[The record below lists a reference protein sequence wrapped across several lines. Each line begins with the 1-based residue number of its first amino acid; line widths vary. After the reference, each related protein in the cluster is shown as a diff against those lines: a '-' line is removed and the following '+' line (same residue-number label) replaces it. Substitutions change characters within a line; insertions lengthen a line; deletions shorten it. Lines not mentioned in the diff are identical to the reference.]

1 MDQLIAF
8 VTILVVIS
16 GAAERLVEIIKTF
29 PFFGIQANLAQPKA
43 NPRAE
48 STRQFILHCIALAAC
63 LGTTYLAKNEITA
76 ALNFDKDKNTL
87 VVALALLSAGGSSL
101 WNSVLTYLLSV
112 KDIKKADAIER
123 KLEVKSGAAIPSGS
137 VPVAPP
143 TVLGSGTF

>member
-16 GAAERLVEIIKTF
+16 GAAERLVEIIKTL
-29 PFFGIQANLAQPKA
+29 PFFGIQATLAQPKT

-48 STRQFILHCIALAAC
+48 STRQFILHCIALVAC
-63 LGTTYLAKNEITA
+63 LGTTYLAKDGIAA
-76 ALNFDKDKNTL
+76 ALHFDKNKDTL

-112 KDIKKADAIER
+112 KDIKKADATER
-123 KLEVKSGAAIPSGS
+123 KLEVNSGAALPSGS
-137 VPVAPP
+137 VPATPP
-143 TVLGSGTF
+143 TTLGSRTF